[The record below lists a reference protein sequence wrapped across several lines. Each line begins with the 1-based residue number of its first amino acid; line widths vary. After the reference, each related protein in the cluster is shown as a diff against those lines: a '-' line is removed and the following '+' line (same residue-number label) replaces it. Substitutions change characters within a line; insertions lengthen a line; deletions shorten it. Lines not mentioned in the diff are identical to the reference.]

1 MNACLV
7 LRRRRTR
14 EEAESCWKID
24 HQRRSFISLSL
35 RHRAPSDPPFPRT
48 GLENTDPAR
57 RPSRWISYSL
67 SVTAHILSSHFPSK
81 KPAKPFFLFQSL
93 GQPRNESES
102 SGSPLKR
109 SNSSTRCA
117 SFAARARAAT
127 TAGAASL
134 RSRPPSRRPLGPRTS
149 TR

>member
-35 RHRAPSDPPFPRT
+35 RHRAPSDPPFSRC
-48 GLENTDPAR
+48 GLENTGPAR
-57 RPSRWISYSL
+57 QPLRQISHSL

-102 SGSPLKR
+102 SGSPMRR
-109 SNSSTRCA
+109 SSFLTRCA
-117 SFAARARAAT
+117 SSAARARQT